1 MARWKE
7 RAKKRR
13 STQPVEKSIPGTYKV
28 GGRRMTKP
36 TGLARDSSLGINK
49 APGKC
54 LSCREAQTANGKYR
68 RSRTLPPSK
77 IPGLFPAAARFPLA
91 STLLPAILIATI
103 MVKRQG

>member
-1 MARWKE
+1 ME
-7 RAKKRR
+7 GGAKKRR

-68 RSRTLPPSK
+68 RSRTFPPSK
-77 IPGLFPAAARFPLA
+77 IPGLFRQRPVFPWQA
-91 STLLPAILIATI
+91 TLLPAILIVTI